1 MVALRTRRQIRAIPT
16 IFYRQEITKRLNPKG
31 IIMKFLITGG
41 AGSVGKPLVL
51 SLLEKGHT
59 VRVLDKKADQLQSL
73 KRRNLELIKGEI
85 EDVSIVSRAVEG
97 IDVIVHLAWSFSDDP
112 MELLASDL
120 KGHILLLDAAAA
132 EKISHFFYTST
143 AVVYGKPIQS
153 PITEEDPCLV
163 EDARKPFYGIAKL
176 TAEKLLLAYFRT
188 KRLPVTIFR
197 FWWSY
202 GEEIGGRHLRDLIKL
217 ALAGEPLM
225 VPKEA
230 GGSFLYLDDLTNAIL
245 LALKKPE
252 TFGEIFNLSTL
263 FLNWEEVA
271 RIITGVTDSSSPLEV
286 IPAKEWKGAPF
297 LADVWELST
306 GKAERVFAYRP
317 TLSPSNARQKLK
329 EAITRC
335 YHSIK

>member
-1 MVALRTRRQIRAIPT
+1 MR
-16 IFYRQEITKRLNPKG
+16 
-31 IIMKFLITGG
+31 FLITGG
-41 AGSVGKPLVL
+41 AGSVGQALTL
-51 SLLEKGHT
+51 FFLEKGHS
-59 VRVLDKKADQLQSL
+59 VRVLDKKADRLQSL
-73 KRRNLELIKGEI
+73 DHRNLELIKGEI
-85 EDVSIVSRAVEG
+85 EDLSAVSRAVEG

-120 KGHILLLDAAAA
+120 KGHVLLLEAAAA

-143 AVVYGKPIQS
+143 AVVYGKPIKS
-153 PITEEDPCLV
+153 PISEEDPCLV

-188 KRLPVTIFR
+188 KGLPVTIFR

-217 ALAGEPLM
+217 AQKGEPLM
-225 VPKEA
+225 VPEGA
-230 GGSFLYLDDLTNAIL
+230 GGSFLHVDDLTNAFLI
-245 LALKKPE
+245 ALQKPE

-263 FLNWEEVA
+263 FLSWEEVA
-271 RIITGVTDSSSPLEV
+271 RIIIEVTDSSSPLEV

-297 LADVWELST
+297 LADAWKLST
-306 GKAERVFAYRP
+306 EKAERVFAYRP

>member
-1 MVALRTRRQIRAIPT
+1 
-16 IFYRQEITKRLNPKG
+16 
-31 IIMKFLITGG
+31 MKFLITGG
-41 AGSVGKPLVL
+41 AGSVGQALTR
-51 SLLEKGHT
+51 SLLEKGHS
-59 VRVLDKKADQLQSL
+59 VRVLDKKADQLQLLDHQSF
-73 KRRNLELIKGEI
+73 EQIKGEI
-85 EDVSIVSRAVEG
+85 EDPSAVSGAVKG
-97 IDVIVHLAWSFSDDP
+97 IDVIVHLAWSFSDEP

-120 KGHILLLDAAAA
+120 KGHILLLEAAAA
-132 EKISHFFYTST
+132 EKVSHFFYTST
-143 AVVYGKPIQS
+143 AVVYGKPVKS

-188 KRLPVTIFR
+188 KGLPVTIFR

-217 ALAGEPLM
+217 AQKGEPLM
-225 VPKEA
+225 VPEGA
-230 GGSFLYLDDLTNAIL
+230 GGSFLHVDDLTNAFLI
-245 LALKKPE
+245 ALQKPE

-263 FLNWEEVA
+263 FLSWEEVA
-271 RIITGVTDSSSPLEV
+271 RIIIEVTDSSSALEV

-297 LADVWELST
+297 LADAWKLST
-306 GKAERVFAYRP
+306 EKAERVFAYRP

>member
-1 MVALRTRRQIRAIPT
+1 VGQALTL
-16 IFYRQEITKRLNPKG
+16 F
-31 IIMKFLITGG
+31 F
-41 AGSVGKPLVL
+41 
-51 SLLEKGHT
+51 LEKGHS
-59 VRVLDKKADQLQSL
+59 VRVLDKKADRLQSL
-73 KRRNLELIKGEI
+73 DHRNLDLIKGEI
-85 EDVSIVSRAVEG
+85 EDLSVVSGAVKG

-120 KGHILLLDAAAA
+120 KGHVLLLEAAAA

-143 AVVYGKPIQS
+143 AVVYGKPIKS

-163 EDARKPFYGIAKL
+163 EDARKPFYRIAKL

-188 KRLPVTIFR
+188 KGLPVTIFR

-217 ALAGEPLM
+217 AQKGEPLM
-225 VPKEA
+225 VPEGA
-230 GGSFLYLDDLTNAIL
+230 GGSFLHVDDLTNAFLI
-245 LALKKPE
+245 ALQKPE

-263 FLNWEEVA
+263 FLSWEEVA
-271 RIITGVTDSSSPLEV
+271 RIIIEVTDSSSALEV

-297 LADVWELST
+297 LADAWKLST
-306 GKAERVFAYRP
+306 EKAERVFAYRP

>member
-1 MVALRTRRQIRAIPT
+1 MV
-16 IFYRQEITKRLNPKG
+16 
-31 IIMKFLITGG
+31 MKFLITGG
-41 AGSVGKPLVL
+41 AGSVGQALTR
-51 SLLEKGHT
+51 SLLETGHS
-59 VRVLDKKADQLQSL
+59 VRVLDKKADQLQFL
-73 KRRNLELIKGEI
+73 EHRNLELIKGEI
-85 EDVSIVSRAVEG
+85 EDLSVVSGAVKG
-97 IDVIVHLAWSFSDDP
+97 IDVIVHLAWSISDDP

-120 KGHILLLDAAAA
+120 KGHILLLDAAIA

-143 AVVYGKPIQS
+143 AVVYGKPIKS

-188 KRLPVTIFR
+188 KGLPVTIFR

-217 ALAGEPLM
+217 AQAGDPLM
-225 VPKEA
+225 VPKDA
-230 GGSFLYLDDLTNAIL
+230 GGSFLHVDDLTNATL
-245 LALKKPE
+245 MALQKSK

-263 FLNWEEVA
+263 FLSWEEVA
-271 RIITGVTDSSSPLEV
+271 RIIMEVTDSSSPLQI

-297 LADVWELST
+297 LADAWKLST

-317 TLSPSNARQKLK
+317 TLPPSEARQRLK
-329 EAITRC
+329 EAIARC
-335 YHSIK
+335 YENIA

>member
-1 MVALRTRRQIRAIPT
+1 
-16 IFYRQEITKRLNPKG
+16 
-31 IIMKFLITGG
+31 MKFLITGG
-41 AGSVGKPLVL
+41 AGSVGQALTL
-51 SLLEKGHT
+51 SLLEKGHS

-73 KRRNLELIKGEI
+73 EHRNLELIKGET
-85 EDVSIVSRAVEG
+85 EDLPIVNGAVKG

-112 MELLASDL
+112 MELLAGDL

-132 EKISHFFYTST
+132 QKISHFFYTST
-143 AVVYGKPIQS
+143 AVVYGKPVKS
-153 PITEEDPCLV
+153 PITEADPCLV

-188 KRLPVTIFR
+188 KGLPVTIFR

-217 ALAGEPLM
+217 AQAGSPLM
-225 VPKEA
+225 VPEGA
-230 GGSFLYLDDLTNAIL
+230 GGSFLHLDDLTNGLL
-245 LALKKPE
+245 LALQKPK

-263 FLNWEEVA
+263 FLGWQEVA
-271 RIITGVTDSSSPLEV
+271 RIIIEVTDSSSPLEV

-297 LADVWELST
+297 LADAWELST

-317 TLSPSNARQKLK
+317 TLSPSEARKRLK
-329 EAITRC
+329 EAIARC
-335 YHSIK
+335 YHHIK

>member
-1 MVALRTRRQIRAIPT
+1 
-16 IFYRQEITKRLNPKG
+16 
-31 IIMKFLITGG
+31 MKFLITGG

-51 SLLEKGHT
+51 SLLEKGHA
-59 VRVLDKKADQLQSL
+59 VRVLDKKADQHQFLEH
-73 KRRNLELIKGEI
+73 RNLELIKGEI
-85 EDVSIVSRAVEG
+85 EDLSIVRGAVKG

-120 KGHILLLDAAAA
+120 KGHILLLDAAAV

-143 AVVYGKPIQS
+143 AVVYGKPIKS

-188 KRLPVTIFR
+188 KGLPVTIFR

-217 ALAGEPLM
+217 AQAGEPLM

-230 GGSFLYLDDLTNAIL
+230 GGSFLHLDDLTNALL
-245 LALKKPE
+245 LALQKPKS
-252 TFGEIFNLSTL
+252 FGEIFNLSTL
-263 FLNWEEVA
+263 FLSWEEVA
-271 RIITGVTDSSSPLEV
+271 RIIIEVTHSRSPLKV

-297 LADVWELST
+297 LADTWELNT

-317 TLSPSNARQKLK
+317 TLSQSEAQQRLK
-329 EAITRC
+329 EAIARC
-335 YHSIK
+335 YHDIK

>member
-1 MVALRTRRQIRAIPT
+1 
-16 IFYRQEITKRLNPKG
+16 
-31 IIMKFLITGG
+31 MKFLITGG
-41 AGSVGKPLVL
+41 AGSVGQALTL
-51 SLLEKGHT
+51 FFLEKGHS
-59 VRVLDKKADQLQSL
+59 VRVLDKKADQHQFLEH
-73 KRRNLELIKGEI
+73 RNLELIKGAI
-85 EDVSIVSRAVEG
+85 EDLSVVNEAVKG
-97 IDVIVHLAWSFSDDP
+97 IDAIVHLAWSFSDDP

-120 KGHILLLDAAAA
+120 KGHILLLDAAAV

-143 AVVYGKPIQS
+143 AVVYGKPIKS

-188 KRLPVTIFR
+188 KGLPVTIFR

-217 ALAGEPLM
+217 AQAGEPLT

-230 GGSFLYLDDLTNAIL
+230 GGSFLHLDDLTNAL
-245 LALKKPE
+245 LMALQKQN

-263 FLNWEEVA
+263 FLTWEEVA
-271 RIITGVTDSSSPLEV
+271 RIIIEVTDSSSPLEV

-297 LADVWELST
+297 LADAWELST
-306 GKAERVFAYRP
+306 GKAERVFGYRP
-317 TLSPSNARQKLK
+317 TLSPSEARQRLK
-329 EAITRC
+329 EAIARR

>member
-1 MVALRTRRQIRAIPT
+1 MR
-16 IFYRQEITKRLNPKG
+16 
-31 IIMKFLITGG
+31 FLITGG
-41 AGSVGKPLVL
+41 AGSVGQALTL
-51 SLLEKGHT
+51 FFLEKGHS
-59 VRVLDKKADQLQSL
+59 VRVLDKKADRLQSL
-73 KRRNLELIKGEI
+73 DHRNLDLIKGEI
-85 EDVSIVSRAVEG
+85 EDLSVVSGAVKG

-120 KGHILLLDAAAA
+120 KGHVLLLEAAAA

-143 AVVYGKPIQS
+143 AVVYGKPIKS

-188 KRLPVTIFR
+188 KGLPVTIFR

-217 ALAGEPLM
+217 AQKGEPLM
-225 VPKEA
+225 VPEGA
-230 GGSFLYLDDLTNAIL
+230 GGSFLHVDDLTNAFLI
-245 LALKKPE
+245 ALQKPE

-263 FLNWEEVA
+263 FLSWEEVA
-271 RIITGVTDSSSPLEV
+271 RIIIEVTDSSSALEV

-297 LADVWELST
+297 LADAWKLST
-306 GKAERVFAYRP
+306 EKAERVFAYRP

>member
-1 MVALRTRRQIRAIPT
+1 
-16 IFYRQEITKRLNPKG
+16 
-31 IIMKFLITGG
+31 MKFLITGG
-41 AGSVGKPLVL
+41 AGSVGQALTL
-51 SLLEKGHT
+51 FFLEKGHT
-59 VRVLDKKADQLQSL
+59 VRVLDKKADQHQFLEH
-73 KRRNLELIKGEI
+73 RNLELINGAI
-85 EDVSIVSRAVEG
+85 EDLSVVNEAVKG
-97 IDVIVHLAWSFSDDP
+97 IDAIVHLAWSFSDDP

-143 AVVYGKPIQS
+143 AVVYGKPIKS

-188 KRLPVTIFR
+188 KGLPVTIFR

-217 ALAGEPLM
+217 AQAGEPLM

-230 GGSFLYLDDLTNAIL
+230 GGSFLHLDDLTNALL
-245 LALKKPE
+245 LALQKSK

-263 FLNWEEVA
+263 FLTWEEVA
-271 RIITGVTDSSSPLEV
+271 RIIIEVTHSRSPLEV

-297 LADVWELST
+297 LADAWELST
-306 GKAERVFAYRP
+306 GKAERAFAYRP
-317 TLSPSNARQKLK
+317 TLSPPEARQRLK
-329 EAITRC
+329 EAIARC
-335 YHSIK
+335 YHHMK

>member
-1 MVALRTRRQIRAIPT
+1 
-16 IFYRQEITKRLNPKG
+16 
-31 IIMKFLITGG
+31 MKFLITGG
-41 AGSVGKPLVL
+41 AGSVGQALTR
-51 SLLEKGHT
+51 SLLEKGHS

-73 KRRNLELIKGEI
+73 EHGNLELIKGEI
-85 EDVSIVSRAVEG
+85 EDLSVVSGAIKG
-97 IDVIVHLAWSFSDDP
+97 IDVMVHLAWSFSDDP
-112 MELLASDL
+112 MDLLTGDL
-120 KGHILLLDAAAA
+120 KGQVLLIEAAAA

-143 AVVYGKPIQS
+143 AVVYGKPVKS

-188 KRLPVTIFR
+188 KGLPVTIFR

-217 ALAGEPLM
+217 AQAGEPLTA
-225 VPKEA
+225 PKKA
-230 GGSFLYLDDLTNAIL
+230 GGSFLHLDDLTNGLL
-245 LALKKPE
+245 LALQKPK

-263 FLNWEEVA
+263 FLSWEEVA
-271 RIITGVTDSSSPLEV
+271 RIIIEVTNSSSPLEV

-297 LADVWELST
+297 LADTWELST

-317 TLSPSNARQKLK
+317 TLSPPEARQKLK
-329 EAITRC
+329 EAIAQC
-335 YHSIK
+335 YHHMK